1 VEKVLVWINKFKV
14 KTNQYHAAA
23 QGITFGE
30 SVCVCVRFRV
40 FDILNA
46 PFHWRIFRVI
56 DILNAPFHWRIYQ
69 CLKWQKIVGIG

>member
-1 VEKVLVWINKFKV
+1 
-14 KTNQYHAAA
+14 
-23 QGITFGE
+23 
-30 SVCVCVRFRV
+30 VCVCVRFRV